1 MKHRGHGG
9 TTEERQN
16 PCLFVAAP
24 ARARLAIRILLF
36 FCGSSV
42 SSVFICSTSI
52 AQTLPYQS
60 KSTNLG
66 TVNCANSLCHGS
78 ASSWKDSNILQNEY
92 ITWSRVD
99 KHATRAFQ
107 VLFDE
112 RSKRI
117 ARNLGLKEAPHE
129 SKLCLD
135 CHTYDPPPAQRGER
149 FKLIDGVSCEAC
161 HGPAQPWI
169 ETHVA
174 PHATHADNVAHGLY
188 PTNEPVAQARLCL
201 ACHFGNKDKFVTHR
215 MMGAGHP
222 RISFELETFAQTQ
235 PAHYAIDADW
245 VKRKGSWDP
254 TRVWAVGQALAASEL
269 LDVLVDPK
277 RSRDGLFPE
286 LVVFDCHACH
296 HPMSDTRWTP
306 RPGSSP
312 GRIRL
317 NDSNLLMLRQIARR
331 VLPADG
337 ADEFAKQV
345 AQLHRAMAGD
355 GGDPMDAVSQ
365 IRASLDAMTA
375 AIAKH
380 SFSGADLRAMLAGL
394 ADDGARGD
402 YHDYSAAEQAT
413 MAIAGLL
420 GFLGR
425 KGEIKDFRAANTSL
439 DRLYDTVKDDEKF
452 RPERFRAALED
463 VRATVNTR

>member
-1 MKHRGHGG
+1 MKHRGHRG
-9 TTEERQN
+9 TTEEKQN
-16 PCLFVAAP
+16 LHGLRDPVGLGTKRYAV
-24 ARARLAIRILLF
+24 LLLF
-36 FCGSSV
+36 LCGSSV
-42 SSVFICSTSI
+42 STFNAC
-52 AQTLPYQS
+52 AQVLPYQS
-60 KSTNLG
+60 KSMNLG

-78 ASSWKDSNILQNEY
+78 ASPWKDSNILQNEY

-99 KHATRAFQ
+99 KHATRAYQ
-107 VLFDE
+107 VLFEE

-117 ARNLGLKEAPHE
+117 TRNLGIKEAPQDA
-129 SKLCLD
+129 KLCLD
-135 CHTYDPPPAQRGER
+135 CHTYDPPVAQRGER
-149 FKLIDGVSCEAC
+149 FKIIDGVSCEAC
-161 HGPAQPWI
+161 HGPASPWI

-188 PTNEPVAQARLCL
+188 PTNEPVAQAKLCL

-222 RISFELETFAQTQ
+222 RISFELETFVQTQ
-235 PAHYAIDADW
+235 PAHYVIDDDW

-269 LDVLVDPK
+269 LDVLADPK

-317 NDSNLLMLRQIARR
+317 NNSNLLMLRQIARC
-331 VLPADG
+331 VLPGEKAND
-337 ADEFAKQV
+337 FAQHV
-345 AQLHRAMAGD
+345 TDLNRAVAGD
-355 GGDPMDAVSQ
+355 GGDPMEAVQQMRST
-365 IRASLDAMTA
+365 IDAMTP
-375 AIAKH
+375 AIAAH
-380 SFSGADLRAMLAGL
+380 AFSGNDLRTMLAGL
-394 ADDGARGD
+394 ADDGAKGE

-413 MAIAGLL
+413 MAIGGLL
-420 GFLGR
+420 GFMGR
-425 KGEIKDFRAANTSL
+425 KGEIKDYRAANAAL
-439 DRLYDTVKDDEKF
+439 DKLYDTVKDDEKF

-463 VRATVNTR
+463 LRATVNPR